1 MGHWPKGCMEKK
13 KFAYDVEIGTIMDYV
28 EDHFMLVIKDET
40 WSDEEIELI
49 KKGATLNFC
58 YTQDLAIFVLEG
70 GDIDSSDFYFNIQ
83 DCDLKDEILE
93 KELLDVELIL
103 VDGKN
108 NVWYSKRK
116 TLSLEQSKII
126 LDCLKK
132 QAQVG
137 FMPGEYEV
145 NIAGIQS
152 AYEPFE
158 LEKFSKVSIKL

>member
-1 MGHWPKGCMEKK
+1 MEKK

-145 NIAGIQS
+145 NIAGIRS

>member
-1 MGHWPKGCMEKK
+1 M
-13 KFAYDVEIGTIMDYV
+13 
-28 EDHFMLVIKDET
+28 
-40 WSDEEIELI
+40 
-49 KKGATLNFC
+49 NFC

-126 LDCLKK
+126 LDCLKNRHRLDLC
-132 QAQVG
+132 QVN
-137 FMPGEYEV
+137 MR
-145 NIAGIQS
+145 
-152 AYEPFE
+152 
-158 LEKFSKVSIKL
+158 

>member
-1 MGHWPKGCMEKK
+1 MEKK
-13 KFAYDVEIGTIMDYV
+13 RFAYDVEIGTIMDYV

-93 KELLDVELIL
+93 KELLDIELIL

>member
-1 MGHWPKGCMEKK
+1 MEKK

-116 TLSLEQSKII
+116 TLSLEQSKIV

>member
-1 MGHWPKGCMEKK
+1 MEKK
-13 KFAYDVEIGTIMDYV
+13 KFAYEIEIGTIMDYV

>member
-1 MGHWPKGCMEKK
+1 MEKK

-49 KKGATLNFC
+49 KKGATLSFC

>member
-1 MGHWPKGCMEKK
+1 MEKK

-58 YTQDLAIFVLEG
+58 YTQDLTIFVLEG

>member
-1 MGHWPKGCMEKK
+1 MEKK

-145 NIAGIQS
+145 NITGIQS

>member
-1 MGHWPKGCMEKK
+1 MEKK

-49 KKGATLNFC
+49 KKGATLSFC

-103 VDGKN
+103 IDGKN

>member
-1 MGHWPKGCMEKK
+1 MEKK

-137 FMPGEYEV
+137 FMPGEYKV

>member
-1 MGHWPKGCMEKK
+1 MGKK

>member
-1 MGHWPKGCMEKK
+1 MEKK

-70 GDIDSSDFYFNIQ
+70 GNIDSSDFYFNIQ

>member
-1 MGHWPKGCMEKK
+1 MEKK

-152 AYEPFE
+152 INKTIKG
-158 LEKFSKVSIKL
+158 EKNESSCQCNWKR

>member
-1 MGHWPKGCMEKK
+1 MEKK
-13 KFAYDVEIGTIMDYV
+13 KFAYDVEIGTIIDYV

>member
-1 MGHWPKGCMEKK
+1 MEKK

-137 FMPGEYEV
+137 FMSGEYEV
-145 NIAGIQS
+145 NITGIQS

>member
-1 MGHWPKGCMEKK
+1 MEKK

-93 KELLDVELIL
+93 KELLDIELIL

-116 TLSLEQSKII
+116 TLSLDQSKII

>member
-1 MGHWPKGCMEKK
+1 MKKK

>member
-1 MGHWPKGCMEKK
+1 MEKK

-108 NVWYSKRK
+108 NVWHSKRK

>member
-1 MGHWPKGCMEKK
+1 MEKK
-13 KFAYDVEIGTIMDYV
+13 KFAYDIEIGTIMDYV

-93 KELLDVELIL
+93 NELLDVELIL

>member
-1 MGHWPKGCMEKK
+1 MEKK
-13 KFAYDVEIGTIMDYV
+13 KFAYDVEIGTIIVYV

>member
-1 MGHWPKGCMEKK
+1 MEKK

-28 EDHFMLVIKDET
+28 KDHFMLVIKDET

-158 LEKFSKVSIKL
+158 LDKFSKVSIKL

>member
-1 MGHWPKGCMEKK
+1 MEKK

-40 WSDEEIELI
+40 WSEEEIELI
-49 KKGATLNFC
+49 KKGATMNFC

>member
-1 MGHWPKGCMEKK
+1 MEKK

-40 WSDEEIELI
+40 WGDEEIELI

>member
-1 MGHWPKGCMEKK
+1 MEKK
-13 KFAYDVEIGTIMDYV
+13 KFTYDVEIGTIMDYV

>member
-1 MGHWPKGCMEKK
+1 MEKK

-28 EDHFMLVIKDET
+28 EDHFTLVIKDET

>member
-1 MGHWPKGCMEKK
+1 MEKK

-103 VDGKN
+103 VDVKN

>member
-1 MGHWPKGCMEKK
+1 MEKK

-93 KELLDVELIL
+93 KKLLDVELIL

>member
-1 MGHWPKGCMEKK
+1 MEKK

-158 LEKFSKVSIKL
+158 LEKFSKV

>member
-1 MGHWPKGCMEKK
+1 MEKK

-108 NVWYSKRK
+108 NVWYSKCK

>member
-1 MGHWPKGCMEKK
+1 MEKK

-145 NIAGIQS
+145 NIASIQS

>member
-1 MGHWPKGCMEKK
+1 MDKK

>member
-1 MGHWPKGCMEKK
+1 MEKK

-116 TLSLEQSKII
+116 TLSSEQSKII

>member
-1 MGHWPKGCMEKK
+1 MEKK

-93 KELLDVELIL
+93 KELLDIELIL

-126 LDCLKK
+126 LDYLKK

>member
-1 MGHWPKGCMEKK
+1 MEKK

-93 KELLDVELIL
+93 KELLDIELIL

-132 QAQVG
+132 QAQVR

>member
-1 MGHWPKGCMEKK
+1 MEKK

-137 FMPGEYEV
+137 FMLGEYEV